1 MSPFVDYAKRAAVGE
16 RAILITHSE
25 VFPGTFA
32 STTETADALL
42 GELQIERRAVLEW
55 GPLGMQQ
62 LSRVQVERLS
72 VMGYAGNSLPDHMD
86 HLHGLSYFLDCLIK
100 M

>member
-1 MSPFVDYAKRAAVGE
+1 MLATGEDEPDGVLVLDGLHTGYTPSGRPLAVGGVLEKDGMSPFIDYAKRAAVGE

-42 GELQIERRAVLEW
+42 GELQIERRAVLE
-55 GPLGMQQ
+55 
-62 LSRVQVERLS
+62 
-72 VMGYAGNSLPDHMD
+72 
-86 HLHGLSYFLDCLIK
+86 
-100 M
+100 